1 MIKLRPYQRNLLQ
14 QVQTALSADTK
25 AWVMMQ
31 LPTGGGKTIIAGA
44 LLTDWLTAGAMR
56 FG

>member
-14 QVQTALSADTK
+14 QVLTALSADTK
-25 AWVMMQ
+25 ARMMMQ
-31 LPTGGGKTIIAGA
+31 LPTGGKTIIAGA
-44 LLTDWLTAGAMR
+44 LLTDWLTAGARR